1 MVSEVS
7 PRAHAIQ
14 AAAALAASMGIG
26 RFVYTP
32 ILPLMHTQAGLS
44 SSLGAALATA
54 NYVGYLVGA
63 LAGILIPGGVRS
75 ATVMRISLV
84 VLVATLALMPTTH
97 DGSAW
102 FVLRLVAGIASALI
116 FMIAVSAMLS
126 RLRVDAQHLA
136 GWAFGG
142 VGAGIALSGVLVFIL
157 RSADSWRSTWWAAAA
172 LAVVCAVAAWALA
185 PEPSPT
191 ATPSGPAAHG
201 RPRTGRWF
209 TAVFISY
216 FLEGIGYI
224 IAGTF
229 LVAAIDH
236 TAGGWVGS
244 GAWIVVGLAALPS
257 CAVWAWLGRRWSQP
271 TLLLVAL
278 LIQAVGIALPAVID
292 GVGPALISAFLF
304 GATFLGVGSIA
315 LGIGTHL
322 QFPRAVALLTTG
334 YSVGQ
339 ILGPLVVAPF
349 LHDGY
354 HQALLVG
361 AAIVLAAALAAAAL
375 RFRFPHHVGVMH
387 APPHSNIQHAE
398 TQPDRSVEWAQ
409 CPVVPPAQQLRGEG
423 VHPERRSS
431 AGVFHPR
438 STLK

>member
-1 MVSEVS
+1 MSEVS
-7 PRAHAIQ
+7 PRAHVIQ

-54 NYVGYLVGA
+54 NYIGYLVGA
-63 LAGILIPGGVRS
+63 VAGILIPAVVRS
-75 ATVMRISLV
+75 ARVMRISLV

-97 DGSAW
+97 DGSSW
-102 FVLRLVAGIASALI
+102 FVLRLVTGIASALI
-116 FMIAVSAMLS
+116 FMIAVSALLS
-126 RLRVDAQHLA
+126 HLRAHAQHLA

-157 RSADSWRSTWWAAAA
+157 RSAGSWRSTWWAAAA
-172 LAVVCAVAAWALA
+172 LALVCAVAAWALT

-191 ATPSGPAAHG
+191 ATPSGPAAYR
-201 RPRTGRWF
+201 RPRTDRWF
-209 TAVFISY
+209 TAVFVSY

-229 LVAAIDH
+229 LVAAIDQ

-292 GVGPALISAFLF
+292 NVGPALISAVLF
-304 GATFLGVGSIA
+304 GATFLGIGSIA
-315 LGIGTHL
+315 LGIGAHL

-339 ILGPLVVAPF
+339 ILGPLVATPL
-349 LHDGY
+349 LHHGY
-354 HQALLVG
+354 HQAMLVG
-361 AAIVLAAALAAAAL
+361 ATIVLAAALAAAAL
-375 RFRFPHHVGVMH
+375 RLRFPDHVGTMH
-387 APPHSNIQHAE
+387 APSHSNNQHAE
-398 TQPDRSVEWAQ
+398 TQPDRSVEWAHR
-409 CPVVPPAQQLRGEG
+409 PVVPPAQNLRGEG
-423 VHPERRSS
+423 VHPERRST

-438 STLK
+438 GTLK